1 MIEHRSADRA
11 AVGRGSM
18 RPCNLEAE
26 MHDTAPRLNGVHHT
40 AFPTWKPKSTVA
52 FYRDVLGLQ
61 VKHAVTAKGWGPG
74 AHPDFLHF
82 FFDAGNG
89 STIAF
94 FYYVGT
100 EPRPELTGPRGYLG
114 MARHTAWAAKSSE
127 ELAAW
132 RARLQAHGVQV
143 SAEIEHE
150 TIRSIYFRDPNGYP
164 LEITLESRPL
174 LPVDVRDAELTVE
187 AMCETFGDHDT
198 TATIEDMWR
207 RKGEKVRRIL
217 DAAA

>member
-1 MIEHRSADRA
+1 MSDA
-11 AVGRGSM
+11 GLS
-18 RPCNLEAE
+18 
-26 MHDTAPRLNGVHHT
+26 LNGVHHT
-40 AFPTWKPKSTVA
+40 AFPTWKPRSTVA
-52 FYRDVLGLQ
+52 FYRDVLGLK
-61 VKHAVTAKGWGPG
+61 VRHAVSAKGWGPG
-74 AHPDFLHF
+74 NHPDFVHF

-100 EPRPELTGPRGYLG
+100 EKRPELTGPRGYLG
-114 MARHTAWAAKSSE
+114 MARHTAWAVRSAAA
-127 ELAAW
+127 LAAW
-132 RARLQAHGVQV
+132 RARLEQHSVQV

-164 LEITLESRPL
+164 LEITVESRPL
-174 LPVDVRDAELTVE
+174 MESDVRDAELTVD

-207 RKGEKVRRIL
+207 RKGEKVRQIV
-217 DAAA
+217 DAAE